1 MPTSVT
7 KSTYLRRTTTGLWG
21 VFAVIVLSVIY
32 LLSNMGL
39 NSLKIVTIVTMLTTA
54 AMLFNRGSRR
64 LLIVPAVIALLCS
77 LVALGLQYNA

>member
-7 KSTYLRRTTTGLWG
+7 KSTYLRRSTARLWG
-21 VFAVIVLSVIY
+21 VFAVILLSVIY

-39 NSLKIVTIVTMLTTA
+39 NSLKAVTIVTMLTTA

-64 LLIVPAVIALLCS
+64 LLIIPAVIALLCS
-77 LVALGLQYNA
+77 LMALVSQHSV

>member
-1 MPTSVT
+1 MPASLS
-7 KSTYLRRTTTGLWG
+7 KSTNLRRSTAGLWG
-21 VFAVIVLSVIY
+21 VFVVILLSVIY

-39 NSLKIVTIVTMLTTA
+39 NSLKIITIVTMLATA

-77 LVALGLQYNA
+77 LVALVMQHNA